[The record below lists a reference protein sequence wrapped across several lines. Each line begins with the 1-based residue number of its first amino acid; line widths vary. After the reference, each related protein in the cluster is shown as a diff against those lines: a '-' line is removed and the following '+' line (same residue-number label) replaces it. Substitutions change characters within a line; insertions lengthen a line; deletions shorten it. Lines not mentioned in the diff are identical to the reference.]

1 MTSRSFA
8 LTLGVVLL
16 AGAQHA
22 EAAYQQR
29 MFDVI
34 DTNTQDTV
42 VPRTNEE
49 TSSGMTVVTPT
60 IDEMN
65 APVAP
70 TATFMPADSA
80 ILTRAEFTALV
91 VEKMYNQAELDR
103 CFWDIAS
110 KFPPGFSLVFTDV
123 NVNDRFAKQ
132 ICVAMR
138 DGIIRGYV
146 DGSFRPDRPVNAAE
160 SAKILSRAYSLAP
173 YAHLDTV
180 APWYEA
186 HVKALASRNAIP
198 ESITRLDQQVNGA
211 QAQEMLTRLAEGIT
225 SRPARRYED
234 LMPKPVVKPKPAA
247 ASTPK
252 PVVSTPKSSAATS
265 SAAVS
270 SAASSAAS
278 SKKPSIWNPF

>member
-1 MTSRSFA
+1 MTPRSFA

-16 AGAQHA
+16 AGAQQA

-34 DTNTQDTV
+34 DTDTQSGILI
-42 VPRTNEE
+42 RTAEPE
-49 TSSGMTVVTPT
+49 ASTGMTITPVM
-60 IDEMN
+60 DEPE
-65 APVAP
+65 APLETMFVP
-70 TATFMPADSA
+70 SNSA
-80 ILTRAEFTALV
+80 ILSRAEFTALI

-138 DGIIRGYV
+138 DGIVRGYV

-211 QAQEMLTRLAEGIT
+211 QAQEMLARLAEGIT
-225 SRPARRYED
+225 TRPARRYED

-252 PVVSTPKSSAATS
+252 PTVSAPKSSAATS
-265 SAAVS
+265 NA
-270 SAASSAAS
+270 AASSAAASAVS
-278 SKKPSIWNPF
+278 SKKKSIWNPF